1 MQLDKDLMIQLRNAN
16 EAAFRQ
22 VFDKYGKKVYQYI
35 LHYVKVG
42 VEAED
47 ITQNVFLRIWEKR
60 GLLDPEKSFEGFI
73 FTISYRAV
81 MDHFRAHPKR
91 FQSMFSVDLLNDT
104 FVSTVGADALLNHH
118 QLESIYQQAL
128 QALPPKRKEI
138 FLLSRH
144 GGLTNRQIAEQLGIS
159 IKTVE
164 NQMTAALTFL
174 KTFFSRADFGRALIT
189 LVFIFH

>member
-1 MQLDKDLMIQLRNAN
+1 MQLEKDLMIQLRDAN
-16 EAAFRQ
+16 ETAFRQ
-22 VFDKYGKKVYQYI
+22 VFDQYGKKVYLYI

-60 GLLDPEKSFEGFI
+60 GLIDPEKSFEGFI
-73 FTISYRAV
+73 FTIAYRSV
-81 MDHFRAHPKR
+81 MDHFRTNPKR
-91 FQSMFSVDLLNDT
+91 LQSLFPVDLFTDSI
-104 FVSTVGADALLNHH
+104 VSTVSADALLNHH

-144 GGLTNRQIAEQLGIS
+144 GGLTNRQIAEKLGIS

-164 NQMTAALTFL
+164 SQMTAALSFF
-174 KTFFSRADFGRALIT
+174 KKFFSETDFGRSLIS
-189 LVFIFH
+189 LIFIFY

>member
-1 MQLDKDLMIQLRNAN
+1 MPFDKDLMIQLRDAN
-16 EAAFRQ
+16 EDAFRQ
-22 VFDKYGKKVYQYI
+22 VFDRYGKKVYRYI

-60 GLLDPEKSFEGFI
+60 GQLDPEKSFEGFI
-73 FTISYRAV
+73 FTIAYRAV
-81 MDHFRAHPKR
+81 MDHFRANPKR
-91 FQSMFSVDLLNDT
+91 LQSLFPVDLLNDSV
-104 FVSTVGADALLNHH
+104 VSTVNADALLNHH

-164 NQMTAALTFL
+164 SQMTAALSFL
-174 KTFFSRADFGRALIT
+174 KNFFSHSDFGRALIT

>member
-1 MQLDKDLMIQLRNAN
+1 MQFDKDLMIQLRDAD

-22 VFDKYGKKVYQYI
+22 VFDRYGKKVYRYI
-35 LHYVKVG
+35 IHYVKVG

-60 GLLDPEKSFEGFI
+60 GQLDPEKSFEGFI
-73 FTISYRAV
+73 FTIAYRAV
-81 MDHFRAHPKR
+81 MDHFRTNPKR
-91 FQSMFSVDLLNDT
+91 LQSLFPVDLLTDSI
-104 FVSTVGADALLNHH
+104 VSTVGADALLNHH

-128 QALPPKRKEI
+128 HALPPKRKEI

-164 NQMTAALTFL
+164 SQMTAALTFL
-174 KTFFSRADFGRALIT
+174 KNFFSHTDFGRALIT
-189 LVFIFH
+189 LAFIFY

>member
-1 MQLDKDLMIQLRNAN
+1 MHVDKDLMIQLRDAD

-22 VFDKYGKKVYQYI
+22 VFDRYGKKVYRYI

-60 GLLDPEKSFEGFI
+60 GQLDPEKSFEGFI
-73 FTISYRAV
+73 FTIAYRSV
-81 MDHFRAHPKR
+81 MDHFRTNPKR
-91 FQSMFSVDLLNDT
+91 LQSLFPVDLLTDSI
-104 FVSTVGADALLNHH
+104 VSTVSADALLNHH

-128 QALPPKRKEI
+128 HALPPKRKEI

-164 NQMTAALTFL
+164 SQMTAALSFL
-174 KTFFSRADFGRALIT
+174 KNFFSHADFGRALIT
-189 LVFIFH
+189 LAFIFH

>member
-1 MQLDKDLMIQLRNAN
+1 MQLDKNLMIQLRDAN

-22 VFDKYGKKVYQYI
+22 VFDQYGKKVYRYI
-35 LHYVKVG
+35 LYYVKVR
-42 VEAED
+42 VVAED

-60 GLLDPEKSFEGFI
+60 GLLDPKKSFEGFI
-73 FTISYRAV
+73 FTIAYRAV
-81 MDHFRAHPKR
+81 MDHFRTNPKR
-91 FQSMFSVDLLNDT
+91 LQSLFPVDLLNDSA
-104 FVSTVGADALLNHH
+104 VSTVSADALLNHH

-164 NQMTAALTFL
+164 SQMTAALAFL
-174 KTFFSRADFGRALIT
+174 KNFFSRADFGRALIT

>member
-1 MQLDKDLMIQLRNAN
+1 MQLDKDLMIQLRDAN

-22 VFDKYGKKVYQYI
+22 VFDQYGKKVYRYV
-35 LHYVKVG
+35 LHYVKVR
-42 VEAED
+42 VVAED

-60 GLLDPEKSFEGFI
+60 ALLDPKKSFEGFI
-73 FTISYRAV
+73 FTIAYRAV
-81 MDHFRAHPKR
+81 MNHFRAHPKR
-91 FQSMFSVDLLNDT
+91 LQSLFPVDLLTDSV
-104 FVSTVGADALLNHH
+104 VSTVSADALLNHH
-118 QLESIYQQAL
+118 QLESVYQQAL

-164 NQMTAALTFL
+164 SQMTAALAFL
-174 KTFFSRADFGRALIT
+174 KNFFSRADFGRALIV
-189 LVFIFH
+189 LVFISH

>member
-1 MQLDKDLMIQLRNAN
+1 MPFDKDLMIQLRDAN
-16 EAAFRQ
+16 ETAFRQ
-22 VFDKYGKKVYQYI
+22 VFDLYGRKVYRYI
-35 LHYVKVG
+35 LHYVKVV

-47 ITQNVFLRIWEKR
+47 LTQNVFLRIWEKR
-60 GLLDPEKSFEGFI
+60 GQLDAEKSFEGFI
-73 FTISYRAV
+73 FTIAYRAV
-81 MDHFRAHPKR
+81 MDHFRTNPKR
-91 FQSMFSVDLLNDT
+91 MQSLIPVDLLNDSI
-104 FVSTVGADALLNHH
+104 VSTVSADTLLNRH

-144 GGLTNRQIAEQLGIS
+144 EGLNNKQIAEQLGIS

-164 NQMTAALTFL
+164 NQMTAALAFL
-174 KTFFSRADFGRALIT
+174 KNFFSHSDFGSALIT

>member
-1 MQLDKDLMIQLRNAN
+1 MPFDKDLMIRLKDAN

-22 VFDKYGKKVYQYI
+22 VFERYGKKVYHYI

-47 ITQNVFLRIWEKR
+47 ITQNVFLKIWEKR

-73 FTISYRAV
+73 FTIAYRAV
-81 MDHFRAHPKR
+81 MDHFRANPKR
-91 FQSMFSVDLLNDT
+91 LQSLFPVDLLNDSV
-104 FVSTVGADALLNHH
+104 VSTVNADALLNHH

-128 QALPPKRKEI
+128 QGLPPKRKEI

-144 GGLTNRQIAEQLGIS
+144 GGLTNKQIAAQLGIS

-164 NQMTAALTFL
+164 SQMTAALSFL
-174 KTFFSRADFGRALIT
+174 KNFFSHADFGSALIT

>member
-1 MQLDKDLMIQLRNAN
+1 MPLDKDLMIQLRDAN
-16 EAAFRQ
+16 EEAFRQ
-22 VFDKYGKKVYQYI
+22 LFHRYGKKVYRYI

-73 FTISYRAV
+73 FTIAYRAV
-81 MDHFRAHPKR
+81 IDHFRLNPKQL
-91 FQSMFSVDLLNDT
+91 QSLFPVDLIT
-104 FVSTVGADALLNHH
+104 ESVVSTVGADALLNNH
-118 QLESIYQQAL
+118 QLESIYQKAL

-144 GGLTNRQIAEQLGIS
+144 GGLTNRQIAEKLGIS

-164 NQMTAALTFL
+164 SQMTAALSFL
-174 KTFFSRADFGRALIT
+174 KNFFSHADFGRALIT
-189 LVFIFH
+189 LIFIFH

>member
-1 MQLDKDLMIQLRNAN
+1 MQFEKDLMIQLKNAN
-16 EAAFRQ
+16 EEAFRE
-22 VFDKYGKKVYQYI
+22 VFDRYGKKVYRYI

-60 GLLDPEKSFEGFI
+60 GLLDSEKSFEGFI
-73 FTISYRAV
+73 FTIAYRAV
-81 MDHFRAHPKR
+81 MDHFRANPKR
-91 FQSMFSVDLLNDT
+91 LQSLFPVDLLNDSV
-104 FVSTVGADALLNHH
+104 VSTVNSDALLNHH

-128 QALPPKRKEI
+128 QSLPPKRKEI

-144 GGLTNRQIAEQLGIS
+144 GGLTNRQIAEKLGIS

-164 NQMTAALTFL
+164 SHMTAALSFF
-174 KTFFSRADFGRALIT
+174 KNFFSETDFGGALIS
-189 LVFIFH
+189 LIFIFH

>member
-1 MQLDKDLMIQLRNAN
+1 MQFDKDLMIQLKNAN
-16 EAAFRQ
+16 EEAFRQ
-22 VFDKYGKKVYQYI
+22 VFDRYGKKVYRYI

-60 GLLDPEKSFEGFI
+60 NLLDPAKSFEGFI
-73 FTISYRAV
+73 FTIAYRAV
-81 MDHFRAHPKR
+81 IDHFRANPKQL
-91 FQSMFSVDLLNDT
+91 QSLFPADLITDS

-144 GGLTNRQIAEQLGIS
+144 GGLTNKQIAQQLGIS

-164 NQMTAALTFL
+164 SQMTAALSFL
-174 KTFFSRADFGRALIT
+174 KNFFSHADFGIALVT
-189 LVFIFH
+189 VVFIFY

>member
-1 MQLDKDLMIQLRNAN
+1 MPFDKDLMIQLRDAN

-22 VFDKYGKKVYQYI
+22 VFDRYGKKVYWYI

-60 GLLDPEKSFEGFI
+60 GQLDPEKSFEGFI
-73 FTISYRAV
+73 FTIAYRAV
-81 MDHFRAHPKR
+81 MDHFRMNPKR
-91 FQSMFSVDLLNDT
+91 LQSLFPVDLLNDSV
-104 FVSTVGADALLNHH
+104 VSTVSADALLNHH

-128 QALPPKRKEI
+128 QGLPPKRKEI

-144 GGLTNRQIAEQLGIS
+144 GGLTNRQIAEQLGVS

-164 NQMTAALTFL
+164 SQMTAALSFL
-174 KTFFSRADFGRALIT
+174 KNFFSHSDFGRALIT

>member
-1 MQLDKDLMIQLRNAN
+1 MQLDKDLMIQLRDAN
-16 EAAFRQ
+16 ESAFRQ
-22 VFDKYGKKVYQYI
+22 VFERYGKKVYHYI

-60 GLLDPEKSFEGFI
+60 VLIDPEKSFEGFI
-73 FTISYRAV
+73 FTIAYRAV
-81 MDHFRAHPKR
+81 MDHFRTNPKR
-91 FQSMFSVDLLNDT
+91 LQTLFPVDLLTDSL
-104 FVSTVGADALLNHH
+104 VSTVSADALLNHH

-128 QALPPKRKEI
+128 QGLPPKRKEI

-164 NQMTAALTFL
+164 SQMTAALSFL
-174 KTFFSRADFGRALIT
+174 KNFFSHADFGSALIT

>member
-1 MQLDKDLMIQLRNAN
+1 MQLEKDLMIQLRDAN
-16 EAAFRQ
+16 ETAFRQ
-22 VFDKYGKKVYQYI
+22 VFDQYGKKVYRYI

-60 GLLDPEKSFEGFI
+60 GLIDPEKSFEGFI
-73 FTISYRAV
+73 FTIAYRSV
-81 MDHFRAHPKR
+81 MDHFRTNPKR
-91 FQSMFSVDLLNDT
+91 LQSLFPVDLFTDSI
-104 FVSTVGADALLNHH
+104 VSTVSADALLNHH

-144 GGLTNRQIAEQLGIS
+144 GGLTNRQIAEKLGIS

-164 NQMTAALTFL
+164 SHMTAALSFF
-174 KTFFSRADFGRALIT
+174 KNFFSETDFGRSLIS
-189 LVFIFH
+189 LIFIFY

>member
-1 MQLDKDLMIQLRNAN
+1 MQLDKDLMIQLKDAN

-22 VFDKYGKKVYQYI
+22 VFDRYGKKVYRYI
-35 LHYVKVG
+35 LHYVKVR
-42 VEAED
+42 VVAED

-73 FTISYRAV
+73 FTIAYRSV
-81 MDHFRAHPKR
+81 MDHFRTNPKR
-91 FQSMFSVDLLNDT
+91 LQSLFPVDLLNDSV
-104 FVSTVGADALLNHH
+104 VSTVSADALLNHH
-118 QLESIYQQAL
+118 QLESVYQQAL

-138 FLLSRH
+138 FLMSRH

-164 NQMTAALTFL
+164 SQMTAALAFL
-174 KTFFSRADFGRALIT
+174 KNFFSRADFGRALIV
-189 LVFIFH
+189 LVFISH

>member
-1 MQLDKDLMIQLRNAN
+1 MPFDKDQIIQLRDAN
-16 EAAFRQ
+16 EDAFRQ
-22 VFDKYGKKVYQYI
+22 VFEHYGKKVYHYI

-60 GLLDPEKSFEGFI
+60 GQLDPEKSFDGFI
-73 FTISYRAV
+73 FTIAYRAV
-81 MDHFRAHPKR
+81 MDHFRANPKR
-91 FQSMFSVDLLNDT
+91 LHSLFPVDLLTDSV
-104 FVSTVGADALLNHH
+104 VSTVSADALLNHH

-164 NQMTAALTFL
+164 SQMTAALSFL
-174 KTFFSRADFGRALIT
+174 KNFFSHSDFGRALIT
-189 LVFIFH
+189 LIFIFH

>member
-1 MQLDKDLMIQLRNAN
+1 MQFEKDLMIQLKNAN
-16 EAAFRQ
+16 EEAFRE
-22 VFDKYGKKVYQYI
+22 VFDRYGKKVYRYI

-73 FTISYRAV
+73 FTIAYRAV
-81 MDHFRAHPKR
+81 INHFRLNPKHL
-91 FQSMFSVDLLNDT
+91 QSLFPADLITDSV
-104 FVSTVGADALLNHH
+104 VSSVGADALLNHH

-144 GGLTNRQIAEQLGIS
+144 GGLTNRQIAEKLGIS

-164 NQMTAALTFL
+164 SHMTAALSFF
-174 KTFFSRADFGRALIT
+174 KNFFSETDFGGALIS
-189 LVFIFH
+189 LIFIFH

>member
-1 MQLDKDLMIQLRNAN
+1 
-16 EAAFRQ
+16 
-22 VFDKYGKKVYQYI
+22 

-73 FTISYRAV
+73 FTIAYRSV
-81 MDHFRAHPKR
+81 MDHFRTNPKR
-91 FQSMFSVDLLNDT
+91 LQSLFPVDLLTDSV
-104 FVSTVGADALLNHH
+104 VSTVSADALLNHH

-164 NQMTAALTFL
+164 SQMTAALSFL
-174 KTFFSRADFGRALIT
+174 KHFFSHADFGRALIT